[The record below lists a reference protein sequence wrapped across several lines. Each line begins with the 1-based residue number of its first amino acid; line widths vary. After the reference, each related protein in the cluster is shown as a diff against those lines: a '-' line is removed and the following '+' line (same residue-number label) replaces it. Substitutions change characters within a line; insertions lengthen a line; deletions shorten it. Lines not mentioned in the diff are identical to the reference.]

1 MAERFKMEGVLR
13 HRKHLEE
20 EAQAAFAASL
30 RQWTQARRALEELI
44 RKRKQYRRELKHKIQ
59 GQATADELILYHRY
73 LDRLGKEIESQ
84 IGIVED
90 MAIAKEEKRS
100 QLVAALRDRKVL
112 EKLKAQHQ
120 EAAARRRRA
129 KEQDLINEA
138 AVNRYQRKQRL
149 SGSSEKG

>member
-13 HRKHLEE
+13 HRKHREE

-44 RKRKQYRRELKHKIQ
+44 RKQKLYRRALKQKIQ
-59 GQATADELILYHRY
+59 DHATADEFVLYHRY

-84 IGIVED
+84 IANVEA

-100 QLVAALRDRKVL
+100 QLVTALRDRKVL
-112 EKLKAQHQ
+112 EKLKEHHL
-120 EAAARRRRA
+120 EAAARHRRA
-129 KEQDLINEA
+129 HEQNLINEA
-138 AVNRYQRKQRL
+138 AVNRYQRKQRQ
-149 SGSSEKG
+149 SGGSENG